1 MTSTIYDIAEIDA
14 EKYAIV
20 FNQSN
25 DVLEQTLQT
34 LCDNYYK
41 SIAENDAVNTDVYL
55 QEIRKY
61 LDLNIPVINQYIE
74 YALLSASNQILKNL
88 IADDIPLY
96 NPPEMKIS
104 FRNYNDRQAERIIK
118 DENLSV
124 DDVALIIEHNLEKM
138 DIYCLQ
144 LTLNCDINKLQAKP
158 LPPHLQQSSLL
169 NINYVGDNE
178 PVAMAKLFY
187 SMNYRY
193 SEIEL

>member
-61 LDLNIPVINQYIE
+61 LDLNIPVLNQYIE
-74 YALLSASNQILKNL
+74 FALLLSSNKVLKNI

-96 NPPEMKIS
+96 NPSEMKIS
-104 FRNYNDRQAERIIK
+104 FSSYKDRQAEQIIK
-118 DENLSV
+118 DENLSI
-124 DDVALIIEHNLEKM
+124 DDVALIIEHNMEKM

-158 LPPHLQQSSLL
+158 LPLHLQQSKLL
-169 NINYVGDNE
+169 RINYVGDYE
-178 PVAMAKLFY
+178 PVSMAKLFY
-187 SMNYRY
+187 SMDYNFGGM
-193 SEIEL
+193 E

>member
-1 MTSTIYDIAEIDA
+1 MTSTIYDTFNIDT
-14 EKYAIV
+14 EKYNIIL
-20 FNQSN
+20 NE
-25 DVLEQTLQT
+25 DTDTLEQTLQT
-34 LCDNYYK
+34 LCNNYYK
-41 SIAENDAVNTDVYL
+41 SITDYDAVNTDLYL

>member
-1 MTSTIYDIAEIDA
+1 MTSTLYDIAEIDA

-74 YALLSASNQILKNL
+74 YALLLSSNRVLKNI

-96 NPPEMKIS
+96 NPSEMHIS
-104 FRNYNDRQAERIIK
+104 FKSYNDRQAERIIK
-118 DENLSV
+118 DENLSI
-124 DDVALIIEHNLEKM
+124 DDVALIIEHNMEKM

-158 LPPHLQQSSLL
+158 LPSHLQQSSLL
-169 NINYVGDNE
+169 NINYVGDYE

-193 SEIEL
+193 SEVDL